1 MAKRRVLL
9 VGETWTVTRIH
20 TKGFDVVELG
30 GYEDFSTFFRDAL
43 RAFPEV
49 EVTHI
54 PNHLVMSSLPA
65 TVEELRQ
72 FDVIVISDCGRNT
85 LTMYPNMFVV
95 PMGPDR
101 VRVIADYVRQ
111 GGSLIMAG
119 GYLSFQGYQAKA
131 NYHGSAIEEVLP
143 VAISAT
149 DDRVETT
156 EGAVVQ
162 VLQGNHAVLAGIS
175 GAWPKFL
182 GYQRVAPKEGAEV
195 LAVIGDGDPLIAVW
209 NVGAG
214 RAMAFTS
221 DLAPHWGTD
230 FVTWEH
236 YGSFWNQAIAWLA
249 GSNEP
254 GG

>member
-1 MAKRRVLL
+1 MARRRVLL
-9 VGETWTVTRIH
+9 IGETWTVTRIH

-43 RAFPEV
+43 RSFPEV

-54 PNHLVMSSLPA
+54 PNHLVMSSLPT

-72 FDVIVISDCGRNT
+72 FDVVVISDCGRNT

-131 NYHGSAIEEVLP
+131 NYHGSAIEDVLP
-143 VAISAT
+143 VTISVT
-149 DDRVETT
+149 DDRVEAT

-162 VLQGNHAVLAGIS
+162 VLHGEHAVLAGIPD
-175 GAWPKFL
+175 AWPKFL
-182 GYQRVAPKEGAEV
+182 GYQRVAAKAGADV
-195 LAVIGDGDPLIAVW
+195 LAVIGDGDPFIAVW
-209 NVGAG
+209 SVGSG

-236 YGSFWNQAIAWLA
+236 YGTFWNQAIAWLA
-249 GSNEP
+249 GSEDP
-254 GG
+254 VG

>member
-9 VGETWTVTRIH
+9 VGETWTVTRIY

-30 GYEDFSTFFRDAL
+30 GYEDFSTFFREAMGG
-43 RAFPEV
+43 FPDV

-54 PNHLVMSSLPA
+54 PNHLVMSSFPT

-72 FDVIVISDCGRNT
+72 FDVVIISDCGRNN

-101 VRVIADYVRQ
+101 VQVVADYVRQ
-111 GGSLIMAG
+111 GGSLVMAG
-119 GYLSFQGYQAKA
+119 GWLSFQGYQAKA

-143 VAISAT
+143 VEISRN

-156 EGAVVQ
+156 DGASVH
-162 VLQGNHAVLAGIS
+162 VLQGDHAVLAGIP
-175 GAWPKFL
+175 GDWPRFL
-182 GYQRVAPKEGAEV
+182 GYQRVVPKAGAEV
-195 LAVIGDGDPLIAVW
+195 LALVGDDDPLVTVW
-209 NVGAG
+209 SVGEG

-230 FVTWEH
+230 FVRWDH
-236 YGSFWNQAIAWLA
+236 YGTFWNQAIAWLA
-249 GSNEP
+249 RAGEAAE
-254 GG
+254 